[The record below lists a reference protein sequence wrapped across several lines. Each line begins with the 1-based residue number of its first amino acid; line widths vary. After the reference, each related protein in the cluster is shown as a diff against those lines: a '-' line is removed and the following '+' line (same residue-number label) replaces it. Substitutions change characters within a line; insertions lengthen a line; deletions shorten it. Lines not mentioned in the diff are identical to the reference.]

1 MPTKSTIPAPSYVQM
16 YAQVRPDRMKNSF
29 FRRINACLDWRGIRT
44 LLNKKYTKPQNAV
57 GNPAYDALM
66 KCKIR
71 LLQVWYGLIQYNK
84 MRMMKDK
91 LVPLLVA
98 TLSIFFTS
106 CNSGHRLEEY
116 LFSKRKSVSGYC
128 NVNSTKYEVCRIYD
142 PTYHGYDPQYTNVD
156 RSMLIVPEGYIF
168 SYVLLSDSKE
178 KLPDFKYQ
186 LYFYLPYG
194 ANGWGESRR
203 YEIAKDQRWV
213 HQLPSDFSILDVQR
227 IVGVLKRKDQ
237 LGVAIL
243 RNNITQEEV
252 SLSGVFDVV
261 PDKKYPNYYTIR
273 YQLRGK
279 ERTGQSI
286 ELDGQNDT
294 SGDLK
299 M

>member
-1 MPTKSTIPAPSYVQM
+1 
-16 YAQVRPDRMKNSF
+16 MKYQL
-29 FRRINACLDWRGIRT
+29 I
-44 LLNKKYTKPQNAV
+44 
-57 GNPAYDALM
+57 AL
-66 KCKIR
+66 
-71 LLQVWYGLIQYNK
+71 
-84 MRMMKDK
+84 
-91 LVPLLVA
+91 PVA
-98 TLSIFFTS
+98 ILSLFLMS
-106 CNSGHRLEEY
+106 CNWGNRLEEH
-116 LFSKRKSVSGYC
+116 LFNKRKSVSGYC
-128 NVNSTKYEVCRIYD
+128 DLNSSKYEICRIYD
-142 PTYHGYDPQYTNVD
+142 PAYHGYAPHYTNVD
-156 RSMLIVPEGYIF
+156 MSMLIVPEGYIF

-261 PDKKYPNYYTIR
+261 PNKEYPN
-273 YQLRGK
+273 
-279 ERTGQSI
+279 
-286 ELDGQNDT
+286 
-294 SGDLK
+294 
-299 M
+299 

>member
-1 MPTKSTIPAPSYVQM
+1 
-16 YAQVRPDRMKNSF
+16 MKYQL
-29 FRRINACLDWRGIRT
+29 I
-44 LLNKKYTKPQNAV
+44 
-57 GNPAYDALM
+57 AL
-66 KCKIR
+66 
-71 LLQVWYGLIQYNK
+71 
-84 MRMMKDK
+84 
-91 LVPLLVA
+91 PVA
-98 TLSIFFTS
+98 ILSLFLMS
-106 CNSGHRLEEY
+106 CNWGNRLEEH
-116 LFSKRKSVSGYC
+116 LFNKQKSVSGYC
-128 NVNSTKYEVCRIYD
+128 DLNSSKYEICRIYD
-142 PTYHGYDPQYTNVD
+142 PAYHGYDPHYTNVD
-156 RSMLIVPEGYIF
+156 MSMLIVPEGYIF

-261 PDKKYPNYYTIR
+261 PHKEYPNYYTIR

-279 ERTGQSI
+279 ERTGQSL
-286 ELDGQNDT
+286 ELYGQNDT
-294 SGDLK
+294 SGHLK
-299 M
+299 IQQLNK